1 MRYGFIGVERAA
13 RTFRT
18 SQSSQ
23 KSFRQWTT
31 VAVSCTLCLLAHGL
45 VVLLIALLATDQEA
59 LQNSEVR
66 YRKFPNRHHFIL
78 NFA

>member
-13 RTFRT
+13 RIFRT

-45 VVLLIALLATDQEA
+45 AALLIALLATDQEA

-66 YRKFPNRHHFIL
+66 YRKFLNCSHLIPNYS
-78 NFA
+78 